1 VQDERVD
8 FETAREVIRAQ
19 HRGVFATI
27 RPDGTPALTPIT
39 ANVDDAGYV
48 VISSRETAYKVRNLR
63 RNPNAYLCVFPD
75 TFFGNWVQVDGTVE
89 IISMPDALELL
100 VDYYRSTS
108 GEHPDWADYR
118 AAMIRDQRVLLR
130 MTITRA
136 GPDAMG

>member
-1 VQDERVD
+1 MQDERVD

-19 HRGVFATI
+19 HRGVFATV
-27 RPDGTPALTPIT
+27 RADGTPALTPIT

-75 TFFGNWVQVDGTVE
+75 AFFGSWVQVDGTVE

-118 AAMIRDQRVLLR
+118 AAMVRDQRVLLR